1 MDTIARPVCLDAG
14 GGTFTQGEDVGV
26 ILKVLRN
33 YLKPGADRIY
43 QQETK
48 FPRNTR
54 DDQTTGRYVL
64 EFDVLRRKTE
74 ARALMGT
81 AAAATSV
88 PVLRTQ
94 NAAARK

>member
-14 GGTFTQGEDVGV
+14 GGTFMQGEDVEI

-33 YLKPGADRIY
+33 YLKPGTDRIY

-48 FPRNTR
+48 FPRNKS
-54 DDQTTGRYVL
+54 DDQTTGRCIL

-81 AAAATSV
+81 AAPATFV
-88 PVLRTQ
+88 RVLRTQ
-94 NAAARK
+94 HAAARK